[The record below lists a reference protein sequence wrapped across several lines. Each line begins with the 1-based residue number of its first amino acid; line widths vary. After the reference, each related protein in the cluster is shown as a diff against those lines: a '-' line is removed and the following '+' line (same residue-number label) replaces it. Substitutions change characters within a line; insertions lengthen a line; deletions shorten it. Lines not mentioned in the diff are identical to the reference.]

1 MGKKAERHALLL
13 LKSCGYKII
22 RKNYRNRFGEIDI
35 VAFDRDT
42 LVLVEVKFRSSHKFG
57 LPEEAVDQKKLD
69 KIKKVGYLFWKS
81 NFPEVRKVRIDV
93 VSVEIIEKS
102 LRSKIIKNVY

>member
-69 KIKKVGYLFWKS
+69 KIKKGWLSFLEEQL
-81 NFPEVRKVRIDV
+81 P
-93 VSVEIIEKS
+93 
-102 LRSKIIKNVY
+102 